1 MSNSSR
7 KGPGENKRGSGH
19 DYEDEG
25 VYYTPSKSSRR
36 RQQDLDKTRI
46 HPAMDET
53 RIHPP
58 VKRRQPVSKSSR
70 SASPEKSRPT
80 GGNYVYFYIIT
91 LVVAVIVCIAVF
103 FAAFKY
109 VTKGEAPPAK
119 QEPGTSQEKNTDEKS
134 PVAAVDE
141 TSIIGLIN
149 KVDSSGN
156 KVEIFDI
163 ENKKTFDFS
172 ISGTTQLKNKYGEA
186 IVFAEIKVGD
196 IVDARFSS
204 DSKEL
209 SGLSIS
215 SMAWEHKLVTNVKI
229 NTENQSIVI
238 GNDTYKYD
246 KDKTMVFYEGSAY
259 DISKIDPLNVVTLKG
274 MNDTCWYVEVNTAV
288 GTIEVKN
295 GQNIKD
301 GIIEIDN
308 NSRILMEEGGS
319 VSEPIKVQEG
329 KRKLVIK
336 GSNIEPMTKEIE
348 VKSGEIAVLDL
359 SDAVITSGTLNI
371 VINVTGAKVMLD
383 DKQINAEAPQNLPYG
398 EYTVKAEKDG
408 YEPYEV
414 KVNIDAPTKEVN
426 ITLNELVKTRE
437 INITTVPA
445 GADIYVDNAYMGISP
460 LSINVDENASSLS
473 VRKDGYINV
482 NLNMSDV
489 EKNTQIIL
497 REDMSNPPTETAPII
512 PTP

>member
-1 MSNSSR
+1 
-7 KGPGENKRGSGH
+7 
-19 DYEDEG
+19 
-25 VYYTPSKSSRR
+25 
-36 RQQDLDKTRI
+36 
-46 HPAMDET
+46 
-53 RIHPP
+53 
-58 VKRRQPVSKSSR
+58 
-70 SASPEKSRPT
+70 
-80 GGNYVYFYIIT
+80 
-91 LVVAVIVCIAVF
+91 
-103 FAAFKY
+103 
-109 VTKGEAPPAK
+109 
-119 QEPGTSQEKNTDEKS
+119 
-134 PVAAVDE
+134 
-141 TSIIGLIN
+141 
-149 KVDSSGN
+149 
-156 KVEIFDI
+156 
-163 ENKKTFDFS
+163 
-172 ISGTTQLKNKYGEA
+172 
-186 IVFAEIKVGD
+186 
-196 IVDARFSS
+196 
-204 DSKEL
+204 
-209 SGLSIS
+209 
-215 SMAWEHKLVTNVKI
+215 
-229 NTENQSIVI
+229 
-238 GNDTYKYD
+238 
-246 KDKTMVFYEGSAY
+246 
-259 DISKIDPLNVVTLKG
+259 
-274 MNDTCWYVEVNTAV
+274 
-288 GTIEVKN
+288 
-295 GQNIKD
+295 
-301 GIIEIDN
+301 
-308 NSRILMEEGGS
+308 MEEGGS

-383 DKQINAEAPQNLPYG
+383 DKQINAETPQNLPYG